1 MWTLVKSLKTLSV
14 TEEFKI
20 LPYTTK
26 VCNHKK
32 RRLCG
37 LIFIGINKGTV
48 HTDTFCRNLTG
59 KHSREYSCTWHPYRS
74 DRSDTNPYWTT
85 DRTITDISGIF
96 DKNQH
101 IREASKRFIKVRNR
115 YCLCWDI
122 LHTWKHIGHGH
133 SFRMKVIRKPTG
145 NSEGY
150 LA

>member
-20 LPYTTK
+20 LPYITK

-32 RRLCG
+32 KAMS
-37 LIFIGINKGTV
+37 INLYRNRYRYSTYDK
-48 HTDTFCRNLTG
+48 FCSNLKG

-74 DRSDTNPYWTT
+74 DRSDTNRYWTT
-85 DRTITDISGIF
+85 DRTITDTRGIF
-96 DKNQH
+96 DKIQH
-101 IREASKRFIKVRNR
+101 IREACKRFIKVRNR